1 MAYIFMSIKTIKMRT
16 ETEMYR
22 VMWVNPNGYSE
33 MNADGFSTFD
43 EAEKYF
49 EELSDDFI
57 DETYYV
63 EPYTHV
69 ERTYANPN
77 AVDGWEDIYQL
88 DE

>member
-1 MAYIFMSIKTIKMRT
+1 MRT
-16 ETEMYR
+16 ETQMYR
-22 VMWVNPNGYSE
+22 VMWVNPDGYDE